1 MQPKPYEALKNV
13 KNPKRQMQG
22 AQARAVGQ
30 HFENLIDAA
39 CRYYEDKKLA
49 VIEKTPEPM
58 RPIKSLG
65 GGKFVAHY
73 EKQAQPDYKGTLV
86 TGRAVVF
93 EAKHTGAAKIE
104 QSRLSVEQ
112 CDRLQKHSELGAV
125 TFILVSIDLQSFY
138 RVPWETWR
146 NMKEQYGHKHMTID
160 ELKPYKIIST
170 GIIRFLEGV
179 ESNTTTAIR
188 IERSEEA

>member
-1 MQPKPYEALKNV
+1 MAKISKYNNEGYKDPTPYEALKNV

-30 HFENLIDAA
+30 HFENMIDAA

-58 RPIKSLG
+58 KPIKNLG
-65 GGKFVAHY
+65 GGKFMAHY

-93 EAKHTGAAKIE
+93 EAKHTGSTKIE
-104 QSRLSVEQ
+104 QSRLSAEQ

-138 RVPWETWR
+138 RVPWDIWKE
-146 NMKEQYGHKHMTID
+146 MKKLFGHKHMTIE
-160 ELKPYKIIST
+160 ELEPYKIKAT
-170 GIIRFLEGV
+170 GGTIKFLEGV
-179 ESNTTTAIR
+179 QA
-188 IERSEEA
+188 

>member
-1 MQPKPYEALKNV
+1 MAKISKYNSEGYKDPTPYEALKNV

-30 HFENLIDAA
+30 HFENMIDAA
-39 CRYYEDKKLA
+39 CRYYEDRQLA

-93 EAKHTGAAKIE
+93 EAKHTSATKIE
-104 QSRLSVEQ
+104 QSRLSIEQ
-112 CDRLQKHSELGAV
+112 SDRLQKHSELGAV
-125 TFILVSIDLQSFY
+125 TFVLVSIDLQSFY
-138 RVPWETWR
+138 RVPWDIWKD
-146 NMKEQYGHKHMTID
+146 MKKLFGHKHMTIE
-160 ELKPYKIIST
+160 ELEPYKVKAAGGTIK
-170 GIIRFLEGV
+170 FLEGV
-179 ESNTTTAIR
+179 QA
-188 IERSEEA
+188 